1 MAKGKKGDADTVE
14 AQDDSTVTSSVQFTS
29 QDEVTQTTNPDPVP
43 PVVEE
48 PPVSPVAEEAPAE
61 PVSEGVKVG
70 DYIDTPYGR
79 QRVRKVFAG
88 GLVSYATPSG
98 FSKKIQL
105 PQG

>member
-1 MAKGKKGDADTVE
+1 MAKGKSKGDADSVE
-14 AQDDSTVTSSVQFTS
+14 TQDDQIVSQDDVTSAAAVVST
-29 QDEVTQTTNPDPVP
+29 PDPVP

-48 PPVSPVAEEAPAE
+48 PAAVAAEEAPVE

-79 QRVRKVFAG
+79 QRVRKVFLD
-88 GLVSYATPSG
+88 GLVSYSTPSG